1 MKIDYKNVCSI
12 RDAKVDFEP
21 GKLIAVVGETNQGK
35 SAMFYTFVDA
45 FTNSPDFKKWINNE
59 ALKENPKA
67 TAKIAF
73 TDTEG
78 NWYEAEAGTGHVYF
92 RANDVKYEKTQR
104 KSMFELIDGQ
114 IPGLLYDPEDSR
126 QIMNFQGEDAGLFP
140 IDRSDTQIFKTYERL
155 LSLSCTEDILRTIKL
170 NTEEVDFKISDYTT
184 TIQQNTVT
192 VNKIEEFQSKVDLE
206 KIQKLEQELIACK
219 SACSRLNEVVRL
231 TEKDSK
237 YVERAKQIPEIPEVS
252 LNVLDFQSKLTL
264 LVKATN
270 LMNVNA
276 KLSIQWSREDFD
288 CTKFKQL
295 LETCSKAVNLTKDI
309 TDLFEQINK
318 DTERLNEVSTI
329 ISDIKVCPYC
339 GKPMEQ

>member
-45 FTNSPDFKKWINNE
+45 FTNSSDFKKWINNE

-67 TAKIAF
+67 VAKIAF

-78 NWYEAEAGTGHVYF
+78 NWYEAEAGTDHVYF
-92 RANDVKYEKTQR
+92 RANNVKYEKTQR
-104 KSMFELIDGQ
+104 KSIFELIDGQ

-184 TIQQNTVT
+184 TIQQNTVI
-192 VNKIEEFQSKVDLE
+192 VNKIEEFQSKVDIE
-206 KIQKLEQELIACK
+206 KVQKLEQELLACK
-219 SACSRLNEVVRL
+219 SACSRINEIVKL

-237 YVERAKQIPEIPEVS
+237 YVDRAKKMPEIPEVS
-252 LNVLDFQSKLTL
+252 LNVLDFQNKLML

-270 LMNVNA
+270 LMNVSS
-276 KLSIQWSREDFD
+276 KLATQWPKEDFD
-288 CTKFKQL
+288 CAKFKQF
-295 LETCSKAVNLTKDI
+295 LETCSKSANLVKELDS
-309 TDLFEQINK
+309 LQMQINA
-318 DTERLNEVSTI
+318 DTERLNEVSII

-339 GKPMEQ
+339 GKPME